1 MTDNNT
7 NNSNDDNK
15 GGVPVYVIIILLIII
30 IAIIIFFG
38 KILNAVESAIMSD
51 DFKNDV
57 NHAVTTIQQETYDS
71 KLEALTGDLVETLKQ
86 DDYVQYKVQNG
97 IVTIDIFVEDL
108 HVPEEELDAT
118 RYGIELFGVVPDTLF
133 NEIIYWYNTKG
144 EYPYVVLNMCDA
156 EGHILY
162 NLEGNKEIQGNY

>member
-1 MTDNNT
+1 MADNP
-7 NNSNDDNK
+7 NNSNDNK
-15 GGVPVYVIIILLIII
+15 GGILVGTIIFFVIIIFII
-30 IAIIIFFG
+30 G
-38 KILNAVESAIMSD
+38 KIVNVVESIIMSD
-51 DFKNDV
+51 DFKDDV

-71 KLEALTGDLVETLKQ
+71 KLEALTGDLVVTLKQ
-86 DDYVQYKVQNG
+86 DDYVQYNVQNG
-97 IVTIDIFVEDL
+97 VVTIDIFVEDL